1 MPRLT
6 DATETATAD
15 RLAYLRAEVHKRR
28 PDATEPA
35 IVQTWNP
42 GAVVFVDGRYFDV
55 TGNIA
60 EAWPHAERWLQMM
73 LDLWPVHWRLDH
85 WRERIDRGAAIMTA
99 FFDSQTMR
107 CTGAGF
113 INPEMGDDGGTYVF
127 APVMTVSDVDL
138 TDLAH
143 IAESFALRTEVDS
156 VQLWTPTP
164 QPMVDGYQLRG
175 CVFGQLQTAPVRP
188 LH

>member
-1 MPRLT
+1 M
-6 DATETATAD
+6 TETATCE
-15 RLAYLRAEVHKRR
+15 RIAYLKAEVHKRR
-28 PDATEPA
+28 PDATETA
-35 IVQTWNP
+35 IVPAWNP

-73 LDLWPVHWRLDH
+73 LDLWPVHWRLDY

-127 APVMTVSDVDL
+127 APVMTVSDVNL
-138 TDLAH
+138 SDLAH

-164 QPMVDGYQLRG
+164 QPLVEGYQLRG
-175 CVFGQLQTAPVRP
+175 CVFGRLQAAPVRP
-188 LH
+188 IQ